1 MESSRKYILLLLII
15 VTFISG
21 VTDSTVLGQE
31 CTPLAR
37 KVVEY
42 SKCRQGVSGCINEE
56 DEWARLDSVGND
68 LRADLNLQA
77 YVIGYAAHGAFPG
90 SGLRHANY
98 IRNLLRRFVAD
109 DTRVRVIDGGR
120 REHLTIEVWLA
131 PFGVLPPAPNSP
143 ALAEAANNVSTF
155 KFDGFHPSEYREE
168 EALFG
173 EYKYYD
179 QSAILDGFALLLER
193 APNLRGYIIAY
204 DGQIDRA
211 GTAYRFAQRYWQ
223 YLYDTNLLGNNPNV
237 DTNEPSRIV
246 ILRGGRRRD
255 RLIELWA
262 VPPGASAPRLSAGIQ
277 NRRNRQR

>member
-1 MESSRKYILLLLII
+1 METSRKYILLLLII
-15 VTFISG
+15 VTFIG
-21 VTDSTVLGQE
+21 GATGSTVLGQE
-31 CTPLAR
+31 RTSSVR

-42 SKCRQGVSGCINEE
+42 SKCGRGVSGCINAE

-68 LRADLNLQA
+68 LRADLNLHA
-77 YVIGYAAHGAFPG
+77 YVIGYAARDALLG

-98 IRNLLRRFVAD
+98 VRNLLRRFVAD

-131 PFGVLPPAPNSP
+131 PFGVLPPTPSSP
-143 ALAEAANNVSTF
+143 VLVEAANNAAAF
-155 KFDGFHPSEYREE
+155 KFDEFHPSEYREE

-179 QSAILDGFALLLER
+179 QSAVLDGFALLLER
-193 APNLRGYIIAY
+193 APSLRGYIVAY
-204 DGQIDRA
+204 DGQRDRA

-246 ILRGGRRRD
+246 ILRAGRRRN

-262 VPPGASAPRLSAGIQ
+262 VPPGASAPRLSSEMR
-277 NRRNRQR
+277 NRRNRQH